1 MPSHPAA
8 QSAAMLCW
16 SGFLEDSVIKILLL
30 LVVGFT
36 VWAVVRAYKRSLN
49 PPPAAAPNK
58 IAEDMVKCAHCGV
71 NLPRSEA
78 IYSGGDFFCTPEH
91 KQLGKK

>member
-1 MPSHPAA
+1 
-8 QSAAMLCW
+8 MLN
-16 SGFLEDSVIKILLL
+16 GIFMGARVIKILLL
-30 LVVGFT
+30 IVVGFV
-36 VWAVVRAYKRSLN
+36 VWGLIRNYQRSLN
-49 PPPAAAPNK
+49 KPTERAGEKAVEN
-58 IAEDMVKCAHCGV
+58 MVKCAHCGV

>member
-1 MPSHPAA
+1 
-8 QSAAMLCW
+8 ML
-16 SGFLEDSVIKILLL
+16 KILLL
-30 LVVGFT
+30 IGIFFLVLAIIRT
-36 VWAVVRAYKRSLN
+36 YQRSLRRGQPSRDESPVEN
-49 PPPAAAPNK
+49 
-58 IAEDMVKCAHCGV
+58 MVKCAHCSV